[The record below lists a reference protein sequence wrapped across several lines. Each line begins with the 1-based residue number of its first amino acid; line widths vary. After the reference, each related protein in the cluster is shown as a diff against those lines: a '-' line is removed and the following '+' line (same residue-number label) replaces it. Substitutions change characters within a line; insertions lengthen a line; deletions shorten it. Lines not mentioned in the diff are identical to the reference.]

1 MFEGGAAHMSRGAGG
16 GASGG
21 SGASGMSAPPSN
33 RMTHRRVSLRTAAAV
48 ALRTHV
54 VKPENRLLQRKE
66 FRSKELSVKTA
77 ANKSS
82 DLELNMVHPWTVLQ
96 EHYVHCKLGEEDQGV
111 RIFCFFFV
119 VAFFVFDSLFLIL
132 FFFPFLLFF
141 SCSCS
146 SSFDRF

>member
-21 SGASGMSAPPSN
+21 MSVPPSN

-111 RIFCFFFV
+111 RFFF
-119 VAFFVFDSLFLIL
+119 FFFSSLLRFLFL
-132 FFFPFLLFF
+132 FLCF
-141 SCSCS
+141 
-146 SSFDRF
+146 

>member
-16 GASGG
+16 GGTS
-21 SGASGMSAPPSN
+21 SPERSTFSN
-33 RMTHRRVSLRTAAAV
+33 RTTHRRVSLRTAAAV

-54 VKPENRLLQRKE
+54 VQPQNRMLQRKE
-66 FRSKELSVKTA
+66 FRSKELSVKAA

-111 RIFCFFFV
+111 RIFLFSSFF
-119 VAFFVFDSLFLIL
+119 FLIL
-132 FFFPFLLFF
+132 
-141 SCSCS
+141 
-146 SSFDRF
+146 